1 MKDRGILFKWQSM
14 EAYREYWYQ
23 KYRDLKL
30 AEKMIIVYVLML
42 GICFLISVA
51 ALQVSFNIYDG
62 KLYEKSLQELDFFTQ
77 EVNRSLDEVEGIS
90 YNIAIDTQIQE
101 QLTKMKEMKHFTAD
115 YSYEVYQL
123 RMLFNKEL
131 ANSNMVSNM
140 VYTDGDRTQ
149 FVVGVAT
156 GTISRELYESVM
168 NRIHEAK
175 GAYVVQPPTAEYPYL
190 LTGRDIRKH
199 IDASLEYLGSL
210 LITCDVSGMIEK
222 NIDDLEA
229 DSSTLC
235 VYSNEGIIYENQKG
249 MMERLPRLEG
259 DKGYQIIKENGQRYF
274 VCHLQSSKTGWTYVN
289 IFPYSEIYG
298 QNQNLRYMMIGGF
311 LLLFLITALILK
323 KLAHMIV
330 KPLEHLTESMQIV
343 ETGDFDQ
350 AREFLGTSTRK
361 DEIGLMTQEF
371 KVTLDKIDNLIHENY
386 EKQLLLKDTKYKM
399 LQAQINPHFLYNT
412 LNSINWMIRA
422 RKNDEAAE
430 MTVALGTILRSALNK
445 QQYVTIDEE
454 LDSLRK
460 YMTIQEYRYRK
471 RVAFSVECEVSG
483 QYLIPH
489 MTLQPLVE
497 NSIYHGVEKMLT
509 PCTIS
514 VALKEEGERIAIT
527 VSDNG
532 PGMTEEELEAVRTF
546 TAEPKGHGIGLKNI
560 YERLKMAF
568 NQEAYFDISSVP
580 GGGTTVTIKIPK
592 AEVMKSD
599 D

>member
-1 MKDRGILFKWQSM
+1 MKKYW
-14 EAYREYWYQ
+14 EYWCR
-23 KYRDLKL
+23 KYGDLKL
-30 AEKMIIVYVLML
+30 AEKMISIYIIML
-42 GICFLISVA
+42 GICFLISVV
-51 ALQVSFNIYDG
+51 ALQISFNIYDG
-62 KLYEKSLQELDFFTQ
+62 KLYEKSLQELDFFIQ

-90 YNIAIDTQIQE
+90 YNIAIDTKIQE
-101 QLTKMKEMKHFTAD
+101 QLSTMKSLKPFTAD

-123 RMLFNKEL
+123 RMLLNSEL
-131 ANSNMVSNM
+131 TNSNMISNM
-140 VYTDGDRTQ
+140 VYTDGDKTQ

-156 GTISRELYESVM
+156 GTISRELYDSMM
-168 NRIHEAK
+168 NRFHEAK
-175 GAYVVQPPTAEYPYL
+175 GAYVVQQPTKEYPYL

-199 IDASLEYLGSL
+199 IDSSLEYLGSL

-222 NIDDLEA
+222 NIDELEA
-229 DSSTLC
+229 ESSALC
-235 VYSNEGIIYENQKG
+235 VYSAEGVIYENQEHMK
-249 MMERLPRLEG
+249 ESLPELKE
-259 DKGYQIIKENGQRYF
+259 DKGYQIIKEKGQRYF
-274 VCHLQSSKTGWTYVN
+274 VCHLKSSKTGWTYVN
-289 IFPYSEIYG
+289 VFPYSEIYG
-298 QNQNLRYMMIGGF
+298 QNQNLRYLMIGGF
-311 LLLFLITALILK
+311 LLLFLVTALILK

-350 AREFLGTSTRK
+350 AREFLGTSTQK

-386 EKQLLLKDTKYKM
+386 EKQILLKDTKYKM

-422 RKNDEAAE
+422 KKNEEAAE
-430 MTVALGTILRSALNK
+430 MTVALGVILRSALNK
-445 QQYVTIDEE
+445 QQYVTIEEE

-471 RVAFSVECEVSG
+471 RVSFSVECEISG
-483 QYLIPH
+483 RYLIPH

-497 NSIYHGVEKMLT
+497 NAIYHGVEKMLT

-514 VALKEEGERIAIT
+514 VTIKEEGERIAIT

-532 PGMTEEELEAVRTF
+532 PGMTEDELEAVRTF
-546 TAEPKGHGIGLKNI
+546 TAESKGHGIGLKNI

-568 NQEAYFDISSVP
+568 DQEADFNISSSC
-580 GGGTTVTIKIPK
+580 GSGTTVTIRIPK
-592 AEVMKSD
+592 AEVMKNND
-599 D
+599 

>member
-1 MKDRGILFKWQSM
+1 MKKYRG
-14 EAYREYWYQ
+14 YWYR
-23 KYRDLKL
+23 KYSDLKL
-30 AEKMIIVYVLML
+30 AEKMIIVYVMML
-42 GICFLISVA
+42 GICFLISVV

-62 KLYEKSLQELDFFTQ
+62 KLYEKSLQELDFFIQ

-90 YNIAIDTQIQE
+90 YNIALDTKIQE
-101 QLTKMKEMKHFTAD
+101 QLSKMKSLKRFTAD

-123 RMLFNKEL
+123 RMLFNNEL
-131 ANSNMVSNM
+131 TNSNMISNM
-140 VYTDGDRTQ
+140 VYTDGDKTQ
-149 FVVGVAT
+149 FVVGIAT
-156 GTISRELYESVM
+156 GTISKELYNSVM

-175 GAYVVQPPTAEYPYL
+175 GAYVVQQPTAEYPYL

-229 DSSTLC
+229 ESSALC
-235 VYSNEGIIYENQKG
+235 VYSDEGVIYENQEH
-249 MMERLPRLEG
+249 MMKRIPNLKDE
-259 DKGYQIIKENGQRYF
+259 KGYQIIKENGQRYF
-274 VCHLQSSKTGWTYVN
+274 VCHLKSSKTGWTYVN
-289 IFPYSEIYG
+289 VFPYSEIYG
-298 QNQNLRYMMIGGF
+298 QNQNLRYLMIGGF
-311 LLLFLITALILK
+311 LLLFLVTALILK

-330 KPLEHLTESMQIV
+330 KPLEHLTGSMQIV
-343 ETGDFDQ
+343 ETGDFDR
-350 AREFLGTSTRK
+350 ARAYLGTSSQK

-422 RKNDEAAE
+422 RKNEEAAE

-445 QQYVTIDEE
+445 QQYVTIEEE

-471 RVAFSVECEVSG
+471 RVTFSVECEAAG
-483 QYLIPH
+483 RYLIPH

-497 NSIYHGVEKMLT
+497 NSIYHGVEKMLM

-514 VALKEEGERIAIT
+514 VTIREDGERIAIT

-532 PGMTEEELEAVRTF
+532 PGMTEEELKAVRSF

-568 NQEAYFDISSVP
+568 DQVAGFTISSVC
-580 GGGTTVTIKIPK
+580 GNGTTVTITIPK
-592 AEVMKSD
+592 VEVMKD
-599 D
+599 DD

>member
-1 MKDRGILFKWQSM
+1 MKKYRG
-14 EAYREYWYQ
+14 YWYR
-23 KYRDLKL
+23 KYSDLKL
-30 AEKMIIVYVLML
+30 AEKMIIVYVMML
-42 GICFLISVA
+42 GICFLLSVV

-90 YNIAIDTQIQE
+90 YNIAMDTKIQE
-101 QLTKMKEMKHFTAD
+101 QLSKMKSLKRFSAD

-123 RMLFNKEL
+123 RMLFNNEL
-131 ANSNMVSNM
+131 ANSNMISNM
-140 VYTDGDRTQ
+140 VYTDGDKTQ
-149 FVVGVAT
+149 FVVGIAT
-156 GTISRELYESVM
+156 GTISKELYDSVM
-168 NRIHEAK
+168 DRIHEAK
-175 GAYVVQPPTAEYPYL
+175 GAYVVQQPTCEYPYL

-222 NIDDLEA
+222 YIDDLEA
-229 DSSTLC
+229 ESSALC
-235 VYSNEGIIYENQKG
+235 VYSDEGVIYENQEH
-249 MMERLPRLEG
+249 MMERIPALENE
-259 DKGYQIIKENGQRYF
+259 KGYQVIKENGQRYF
-274 VCHLQSSKTGWTYVN
+274 VCHLKSSKTGWTYVN
-289 IFPYSEIYG
+289 VFPYSEIYG
-298 QNQNLRYMMIGGF
+298 QNQKLRYLMIGGF
-311 LLLFLITALILK
+311 LLLFLVTALILK

-343 ETGDFDQ
+343 ETGDFDR
-350 AREFLGTSTRK
+350 AREFIGNSSQK

-371 KVTLDKIDNLIHENY
+371 KVTLDKIDTLIHENY

-422 RKNDEAAE
+422 RKNEEAAE

-445 QQYVTIDEE
+445 QQYVTIEEE

-471 RVAFSVECEVSG
+471 RVTFSVECEAAG
-483 QYLIPH
+483 HYLIPH

-514 VALKEEGERIAIT
+514 VTIKEDRERIVIT

-532 PGMTEEELEAVRTF
+532 PGMTEEELNAVRSF

-568 NQEAYFDISSVP
+568 DQEAGFHISSVC
-580 GGGTTVTIKIPK
+580 GNGTTVQITIPK
-592 AEVMKSD
+592 AEVMKD
-599 D
+599 DD